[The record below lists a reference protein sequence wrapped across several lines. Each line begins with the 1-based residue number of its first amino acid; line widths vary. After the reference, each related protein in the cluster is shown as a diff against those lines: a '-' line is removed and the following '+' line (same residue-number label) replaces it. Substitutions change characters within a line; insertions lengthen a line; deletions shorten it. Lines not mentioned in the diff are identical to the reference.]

1 MSGLALPEG
10 RGAVF
15 FPGLLSGCGGSLAP
29 LLLWVGGGCE
39 SAAEPLVSAV
49 LGMHFRV
56 SFPSV
61 LAVVFLGFYFLE
73 SLPTNM

>member
-1 MSGLALPEG
+1 M
-10 RGAVF
+10 
-15 FPGLLSGCGGSLAP
+15 
-29 LLLWVGGGCE
+29 
-39 SAAEPLVSAV
+39 SAV